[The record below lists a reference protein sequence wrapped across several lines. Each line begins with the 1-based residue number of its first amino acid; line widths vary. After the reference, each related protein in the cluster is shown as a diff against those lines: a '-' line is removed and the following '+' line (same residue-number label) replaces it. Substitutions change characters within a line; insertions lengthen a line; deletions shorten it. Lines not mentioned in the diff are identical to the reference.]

1 MNKKLLLVAACTM
14 SLFLTAC
21 SKKEKQPSDFDMTD
35 VKKEPQQNTDNTSTV
50 SDELNLTAYQK
61 QSIVTAINNKLSSMY
76 DSGTY
81 GWVSIDSLA
90 LSKDSDGNVIAETDL
105 NRTDGGN
112 QYSTPAKFTL
122 VFDSSSN
129 SFSIKDE
136 NVDTGTTETLNKDN
150 SNNSAKKDQ
159 LPTNMSEADSFDVTV
174 STGITIT
181 LDTSSGGHGA
191 AYAVSDSGHVTL
203 LCDAQSESKTETVSL
218 AGGHYTI
225 KMYAEEGTHYSWQY
239 NAY

>member
-1 MNKKLLLVAACTM
+1 MNKKLFIVVACTM

-21 SKKEKQPSDFDMTD
+21 RKKEVQPSDFDMTD
-35 VKKEPQQNTDNTSTV
+35 VKEEPQQNPDSSSD

-81 GWVSIDSLA
+81 GWVSIDALT
-90 LSKDSDGNVIAETDL
+90 LSKDSGGNVIAETDL
-105 NRTDGGN
+105 NRTEGGN

-150 SNNSAKKDQ
+150 STNSAKKDQ
-159 LPTNMSEADSFDVTV
+159 LPTDMSEADSFDVTV
-174 STGITIT
+174 SSGITIT
-181 LDTSSGGHGA
+181 VDTSSGGHGA
-191 AYAVSDSGHVTL
+191 AYAVSDSGKVTL
-203 LCDAQSESKTETVSL
+203 LCDSQSEAKTETVSL
-218 AGGHYTI
+218 EAGHYTI
-225 KMYAEEGTHYSWQY
+225 KMYSSEGTHYSWQY
-239 NAY
+239 NAN

>member
-1 MNKKLLLVAACTM
+1 MNKKLLLVAACTL
-14 SLFLTAC
+14 SLFLSAC
-21 SKKEKQPSDFDMTD
+21 RKKEEQPSDFDMTD
-35 VKKEPQQNTDNTSTV
+35 IKEEPQQSTDTTSSD

-81 GWVSIDSLA
+81 GWVSIDALR

-122 VFDSSSN
+122 AFDSSSN

-136 NVDTGTTETLNKDN
+136 NVDAGTTETLNKDN
-150 SNNSAKKDQ
+150 SNSAKKDQ
-159 LPTNMSEADSFDVTV
+159 LPANMSEASSFDITV
-174 STGITIT
+174 SSGITIT

-191 AYAVSDSGHVTL
+191 AYAVSDSGQVTL
-203 LCDAQSESKTETVSL
+203 LCDATNESKTETVSL

-239 NAY
+239 NAN